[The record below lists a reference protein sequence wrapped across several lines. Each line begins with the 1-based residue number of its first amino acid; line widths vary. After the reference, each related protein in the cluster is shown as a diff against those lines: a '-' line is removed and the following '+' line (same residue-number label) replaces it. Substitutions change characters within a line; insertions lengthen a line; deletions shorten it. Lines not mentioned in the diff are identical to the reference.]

1 MKHVAKWNDR
11 KCLVLFREVPGEP
24 DNALLIMTGE
34 LGATQHDELIGVVDS
49 DEAQANSDLAQVLN
63 GRNFSDGRI
72 MLQAIHSDGMI
83 TKAPVSE
90 VVMLPTPNDQVP
102 LGELNKSIAQIEAGQ
117 EKEKP
122 QIVDTSEIDAQRD
135 AVRPNA
141 LSEREQEEQLG
152 IARGLLEQAE
162 MIEQDIERVQ
172 QQMIADANS
181 KREEAYARAPELK
194 PKPKPGRPKKSA
206 IQKGA
211 MSQRKIILTHNSQL
225 SNFDKLLKDIF
236 TTEIPSVFVDKIV
249 LTDKNGNISEKTGKE
264 INGPI
269 PLNPSV
275 DSPLSKI
282 WNQETTSVEVFLNIQ
297 KVEKFVTV
305 ETKKLLDKYEE

>member
-1 MKHVAKWNDR
+1 
-11 KCLVLFREVPGEP
+11 
-24 DNALLIMTGE
+24 
-34 LGATQHDELIGVVDS
+34 
-49 DEAQANSDLAQVLN
+49 
-63 GRNFSDGRI
+63 
-72 MLQAIHSDGMI
+72 
-83 TKAPVSE
+83 
-90 VVMLPTPNDQVP
+90 
-102 LGELNKSIAQIEAGQ
+102 
-117 EKEKP
+117 
-122 QIVDTSEIDAQRD
+122 
-135 AVRPNA
+135 
-141 LSEREQEEQLG
+141 
-152 IARGLLEQAE
+152 
-162 MIEQDIERVQ
+162 
-172 QQMIADANS
+172 
-181 KREEAYARAPELK
+181 
-194 PKPKPGRPKKSA
+194 
-206 IQKGA
+206 